1 LNSSRD
7 AARLGFSLALTLLLE
22 KMDFVPAEYVYYTQD
37 GISEKNKGLKGQEE
51 KEYYFAR
58 MFAVMV
64 VLRARMIDRSENKK
78 DVIEKSIKIVQET
91 MKKKSYLME
100 WGCTILKDII
110 NEYKV
115 KVEPIYKEM
124 AVEYSKNCSVD
135 TLMVLLTL
143 QRNFK
148 GWDWKG
154 ILNNEWENEIITSAE
169 NVEKLS
175 EILKESTKAHPRLH
189 STWL

>member
-1 LNSSRD
+1 MTSENFLEYFWQLSSLDSKTRNRSAHGLVEFLLEKQAEMQRSQDSFEKDKLDFKNGDFTKAEKVFCYEINYSIGRLVTGLNSSRD

-78 DVIEKSIKIVQET
+78 DVIEK
-91 MKKKSYLME
+91 
-100 WGCTILKDII
+100 
-110 NEYKV
+110 
-115 KVEPIYKEM
+115 
-124 AVEYSKNCSVD
+124 
-135 TLMVLLTL
+135 
-143 QRNFK
+143 
-148 GWDWKG
+148 
-154 ILNNEWENEIITSAE
+154 
-169 NVEKLS
+169 
-175 EILKESTKAHPRLH
+175 
-189 STWL
+189 

>member
-1 LNSSRD
+1 
-7 AARLGFSLALTLLLE
+7 
-22 KMDFVPAEYVYYTQD
+22 
-37 GISEKNKGLKGQEE
+37 
-51 KEYYFAR
+51 

-115 KVEPIYKEM
+115 KVEPIDKEM
-124 AVEYSKNCSVD
+124 AAEYSKNCSVD

-154 ILNNEWENEIITSAE
+154 ILKNEWENEIITSVE